1 MIISFNQPAFIPWG
15 GFFARLLSSDRMVLL
30 DDTALARG
38 FTFVNRNRLKGPE
51 GEVWITV
58 PLRRKGLGVQ
68 KIRDLMIYEKERW
81 KNKFL
86 ATLQHY
92 YGHSPYYESVVEGIR
107 SAVDRPEPRFL
118 DLTLALLNILRSQ
131 IGITREITLQSDT
144 KIAGKGTSLL
154 VSIASKLGAD
164 ETILPCGSEKAVEST
179 RFEEAG
185 IKVRFLRYAPPQY
198 PQFWGDFLPK
208 LSALDLLLC
217 CGPAGRAVIKK
228 GIYFPQNFPQPN
240 RAV

>member
-58 PLRRKGLGVQ
+58 PLKRKGLGTQ
-68 KIRDLMIYEKERW
+68 KIRDLEIYEKERW
-81 KNKFL
+81 KKKFL

-92 YGHSPYYESVVEGIR
+92 YGHSVYFEPAVAEVR
-107 SAVDRPEPRFL
+107 SAVDKPESRFL
-118 DLTLALLNILRSQ
+118 DFTLSLLNILRSNL
-131 IGITREITLQSDT
+131 GIDREIALQSDM

-154 VSIASKLGAD
+154 VSLASKLGAD
-164 ETILPCGSEKAVEST
+164 EAILPYGSEKAVEGAL
-179 RFEEAG
+179 FEKAG
-185 IKVRFLRYAPPQY
+185 IKLRFLRYAPAQY
-198 PQFWGDFLPK
+198 PQFWGEFLPK
-208 LSALDLLLC
+208 LSALDLFLC
-217 CGPAGRAVIKK
+217 CGPEGRAVIEK
-228 GIYFPQNFPQPN
+228 GIHFPLN
-240 RAV
+240 